1 MKKLILSFIL
11 CFTLI
16 FPLNSAEAAMDPKV
30 KAFAV
35 VCTYGTV
42 GGALLGFAS
51 MAFGTNSRAI
61 AQGASLGLYAGI
73 IFGTYVL
80 TSYKGAGGEEYNTYP
95 EADPYAP
102 PGYPPAGGY
111 PAPSGGFGA
120 PVPQDDG
127 SFFGSPRRVMEIQ
140 QDYQSFQSK
149 KGSNMPPI
157 YMNLLNLNF

>member
-1 MKKLILSFIL
+1 M
-11 CFTLI
+11 
-16 FPLNSAEAAMDPKV
+16 FPANKAMAMDPKV

-35 VCTYGTV
+35 VATYGTV
-42 GGALLGFAS
+42 SGALLGFAS

-80 TSYKGAGGEEYNTYP
+80 TSYKAPGEDNYNAYP
-95 EADPYAP
+95 EQDPYAP
-102 PGYPPAGGY
+102 PPYPPAGGFPPPTGGY
-111 PAPSGGFGA
+111 GAPAPA
-120 PVPQDDG
+120 PEEDG

-140 QDYQSFQSK
+140 EKLQSFQNK
-149 KGSNMPPI
+149 KGSRTPPI